1 MPDPRRHLTF
11 DALRRH
17 VAERCLA
24 PSDRGL
30 VGVEIELL
38 TYPVTDPRRRAGADD
53 LRAFAERVRLP
64 AASRITLEPG
74 GQVEIST
81 QPFRGLARALPA
93 AAADL
98 AAVATA
104 LRQAGLRPVARGLDP
119 LRPPERILDRPRYAA
134 MEAFFDA
141 EGFAGRTMMCSTAS
155 VQVNLETGPADD
167 VPRRW
172 RLAHAVG
179 PVLVAMF
186 AHSPVPG
193 GGGCGPR
200 SARQQVWSVMD
211 PSRTAPVHRAF
222 PGDALPGDASGSAGR
237 SPADEWLDY
246 ALRARV
252 MMIRPGGT
260 PGEPQGSAPE
270 RFVPIAGPQGA
281 GTLPFGAW
289 LHRGHELG
297 WPTLEDFEYH
307 LTTLFPPVRPKGW
320 LELRMIDSLPDP
332 WWRVAAAV
340 ATALLEDGDAGAAAL
355 EAVSAPPGGEGV
367 AGHWRSAARH
377 GLADPALRAAATRV
391 FPAALEGMARLGAD
405 RTTLVAAEAFHD
417 RFVARGRCPADEPA
431 WIPDVEPV
439 EVA

>member
-1 MPDPRRHLTF
+1 MPDQRRHLTF

-17 VAERCLA
+17 VTEHCLA

-38 TYPVTDPRRRAGADD
+38 TYPVTDPRRRAVADD
-53 LRAFAERVRLP
+53 LRALAERVHLP
-64 AASRITLEPG
+64 AGSRITLEPG

-81 QPFRGLARALPA
+81 PPLPGLGRALPA
-93 AAADL
+93 AGADL
-98 AAVATA
+98 AAVSVA
-104 LRQAGLRPVARGLDP
+104 LRRAGLHPVARGLDP

-134 MEAFFDA
+134 MEAYFDV

-155 VQVNLETGPADD
+155 VQVNLETGPAGD
-167 VPRRW
+167 VAGRW

-211 PSRTAPVHRAF
+211 PSRTAPVHRPIDTAR
-222 PGDALPGDASGSAGR
+222 PAAGR
-237 SPADEWLDY
+237 SPVDEWLDY

-252 MMIRPGGT
+252 MMIRLSGNQ
-260 PGEPQGSAPE
+260 GESPGSAPD
-270 RFVPIAGPQGA
+270 RFRPIGGPL
-281 GTLPFGAW
+281 GTETFSFGAW
-289 LHRGHELG
+289 LARGHELG
-297 WPTLEDFEYH
+297 WPTLDDFEYH

-355 EAVSAPPGGEGV
+355 EAVSAPPGGVGV
-367 AGHWRSAARH
+367 AEHWRSAARH
-377 GLADPALRAAATRV
+377 GLADPALRAAAARV

-405 RTTLVAAEAFHD
+405 PTTVVAAEAFHD

-431 WIPDVEPV
+431 WLPDVEPV